1 MNFIEEFKTVQARD
15 SVCSGRL
22 SHVAIS
28 PTRIF
33 NLGVM
38 PSRVQSMRQEERH
51 HQGVS
56 GDVINDPF
64 ASVNTVS
71 TFLEEFLILQK
82 MLRMV
87 TRCSRRENQLSDFY
101 TAEIRFQKR
110 TTQYAQREVLG
121 DLWRNV
127 IKTGTCLQL
136 RNTHKSRQ
144 PGIPTKS
151 NG

>member
-1 MNFIEEFKTVQARD
+1 MNDLGVQVSEHQERVNFIEEFKTVQARD

-28 PTRIF
+28 PTRIL

-64 ASVNTVS
+64 ASVNNVS
-71 TFLEEFLILQK
+71 TFLEEFLILK
-82 MLRMV
+82 KKIA
-87 TRCSRRENQLSDFY
+87 TY
-101 TAEIRFQKR
+101 
-110 TTQYAQREVLG
+110 G
-121 DLWRNV
+121 DPV
-127 IKTGTCLQL
+127 
-136 RNTHKSRQ
+136 Q
-144 PGIPTKS
+144 PTWKPIV
-151 NG
+151 